1 MDSPVLNRIFWQL
14 FSAPARGCLYSARR
28 NPPPSRSHLL
38 LPQRRGYARGLR
50 SKEDDGSGRSTW
62 QQRLD
67 YFPKDV
73 SKQLKEFPRVTARE
87 LRHRAQRPKRV
98 KMYTRDFIEGSSI
111 NSMALHLAY
120 VSQTVCTIRTMA
132 TSQNRRLS
140 SHLASHSTSVPSP
153 MKLSS
158 TS

>member
-1 MDSPVLNRIFWQL
+1 MDSPVVNRIFQQL
-14 FSAPARGCLYSARR
+14 FTAPARGCLQSAGRK
-28 NPPPSRSHLL
+28 PPPRSHLL
-38 LPQRRGYARGLR
+38 STQRRGYARGLR

-73 SKQLKEFPRVTARE
+73 TKQLKEFPRVTARE

-111 NSMALHLAY
+111 YDMPLPLAHIL
-120 VSQTVCTIRTMA
+120 QTVCTIRTMA
-132 TSQNRRLS
+132 TSLNKLPS
-140 SHLASHSTSVPSP
+140 SHLESHSTSLPLP
-153 MKLSS
+153 TKLSS

>member
-1 MDSPVLNRIFWQL
+1 MNSPVVNRIFRQL
-14 FSAPARGCLYSARR
+14 FTAPARGCLHSARR
-28 NPPPSRSHLL
+28 KPPPRVHLL
-38 LPQRRGYARGLR
+38 SPQRRGYARGIR

-73 SKQLKEFPRVTARE
+73 SKQLKEFSRVTARE

-111 NSMALHLAY
+111 YHMPVLLAY
-120 VSQTVCTIRTMA
+120 MLQTVCTIRTMA
-132 TSQNRRLS
+132 TSLNKLPS
-140 SHLASHSTSVPSP
+140 SHPGSPSTSLLLP
-153 MKLSS
+153 MKLSL